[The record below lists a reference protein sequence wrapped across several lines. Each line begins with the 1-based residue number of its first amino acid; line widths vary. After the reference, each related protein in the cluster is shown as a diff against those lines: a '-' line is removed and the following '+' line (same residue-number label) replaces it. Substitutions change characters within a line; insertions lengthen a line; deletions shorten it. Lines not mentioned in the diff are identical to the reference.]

1 VPALLGAVAPKSVG
15 IFAKVGFGLKKSWLL
30 NYYEKVHG
38 AVYRN
43 NGLRLLG

>member
-1 VPALLGAVAPKSVG
+1 VPALLGAAAPIAVG
-15 IFAKVGFGLKKSWLL
+15 ILAKVGFGLKKGWLL
-30 NYYEKVHG
+30 NYHKKVHG

>member
-1 VPALLGAVAPKSVG
+1 VPALLGAVAPISVG
-15 IFAKVGFGLKKSWLL
+15 ILAKVGFGFKKSWLL
-30 NYYEKVHG
+30 NYYKKVHS